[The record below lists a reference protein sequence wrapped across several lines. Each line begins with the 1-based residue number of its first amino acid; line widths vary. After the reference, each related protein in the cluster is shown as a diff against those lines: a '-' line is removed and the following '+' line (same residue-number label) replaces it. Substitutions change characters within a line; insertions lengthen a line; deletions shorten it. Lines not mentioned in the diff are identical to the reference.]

1 MNRLGNPLAVILY
14 AVFFFFLTALP
25 QAQGKMYYKRTIEQY
40 NVPDVILI
48 NQEGKEVHLKSFLDS
63 EKPVVLDFIYG
74 TCTTICPI
82 LSVGYAHFQK
92 ELGAKADSVQ
102 LVSISIDPDNDT
114 PELMRAHLQRYGARP
129 GWDILTGK
137 RDNIVAV
144 LTEFDAYVTN
154 KMNHFPLTI
163 LHAPGSD
170 SWIRLDGLLS
180 ASDIMKEYK
189 KLAK

>member
-1 MNRLGNPLAVILY
+1 MNRDTNPAAVIL
-14 AVFFFFLTALP
+14 VTVLLFFFAALSP
-25 QAQGKMYYKRTIEQY
+25 AQGKMYYKRTVEKY
-40 NVPDVILI
+40 TVPDVTLI

-92 ELGAKADSVQ
+92 ELGPEVDSVQ

-114 PELMRAHLQRYGARP
+114 PELMHAYLQRYGAQP

-137 RDNIVAV
+137 RENIIAV
-144 LTEFDAYVTN
+144 LTEFNAYVTN

-170 SWIRLDGLLS
+170 TWIRLDGLLS

>member
-1 MNRLGNPLAVILY
+1 MNRLGNPAAVILC
-14 AVFFFFLTALP
+14 AVFFFFLAALP
-25 QAQGKMYYKRTIEQY
+25 QAQGKMNYKRTTEQY
-40 NVPDVILI
+40 TVPDVKLI
-48 NQEGKEVHLKSFLDS
+48 DQDGKEVHLQTFLDS
-63 EKPVVLDFIYG
+63 EKLIVLDFIYG

-82 LSVGYAHFQK
+82 LSVGFAHFQK
-92 ELGAKADSVQ
+92 ELGPGVDRVQ

-114 PELMRAHLQRYGARP
+114 PELMRAYLQRYGAQP

-137 RDNIVAV
+137 RDNVVAV

-170 SWIRLDGLLS
+170 TWIRLYGLLS

>member
-1 MNRLGNPLAVILY
+1 MNRLGNPAAVILY
-14 AVFFFFLTALP
+14 TVFFFFLAALP

-40 NVPDVILI
+40 TVPDVILI
-48 NQEGKEVHLKSFLDS
+48 NQEGKEVHIKSFLDS

-92 ELGAKADSVQ
+92 ELGAKAGSVQ

-114 PELMRAHLQRYGARP
+114 PEVLRAHLQRYGAQP

-137 RDNIVAV
+137 RDNIVEV

-170 SWIRLDGLLS
+170 TWIRLDGLLS
-180 ASDIMKEYK
+180 ASDIMK
-189 KLAK
+189 

>member
-1 MNRLGNPLAVILY
+1 MNRQKKSAIIIQITIFL
-14 AVFFFFLTALP
+14 FFLVMLP
-25 QAQGKMYYKRTIEQY
+25 QAQGKMYYKRTVETY
-40 NVPDVILI
+40 TVPDVVLVT
-48 NQEGKEVHLKSFLDS
+48 QEGKEVHLKDYLDS

-74 TCTTICPI
+74 TCTTICPV

-92 ELGAKADSVQ
+92 KLGADVSSVQ

-114 PELMRAHLQRYGARP
+114 PELMLAHLQKYGAQP

-137 RDNIVAV
+137 RENIIAV

-163 LHAPGSD
+163 LHASGQD
-170 SWIRLDGLLS
+170 TWIRLDGLLS
-180 ASDIMKEYK
+180 TSDIMKEYK
-189 KLAK
+189 KLAR

>member
-1 MNRLGNPLAVILY
+1 MNRSGNPAAVILY
-14 AVFFFFLTALP
+14 AVFFFFLAALP
-25 QAQGKMYYKRTIEQY
+25 QAQGKMYYKRTTEQY

-48 NQEGKEVHLKSFLDS
+48 NQEGKEVPLKSFLDS
-63 EKPVVLDFIYG
+63 EKLIVLDFIYG

-82 LSVGYAHFQK
+82 LSVGFAHFQK
-92 ELGAKADSVQ
+92 ELGPGVDRVQ

-114 PELMRAHLQRYGARP
+114 PELMRAYLQRYGAQP

-170 SWIRLDGLLS
+170 TWIRLDGLLS
-180 ASDIMKEYK
+180 ASDIMKEYN